1 MPHSAPALS
10 RTASVAVSGPA
21 ASTTI
26 DSTPSIDDGSS
37 DGESDLSVIS
47 AQFSDDNDEDDL
59 VWEDSRS
66 RTSAGPAGHSM
77 DFVLLYDDNSSSE
90 E

>member
-1 MPHSAPALS
+1 MPQSASALS
-10 RTASVAVSGPA
+10 RTASGPA

-47 AQFSDDNDEDDL
+47 VQFSDDNEDDV

-66 RTSAGPAGHSM
+66 RTSAEPTGQAM

>member
-10 RTASVAVSGPA
+10 RTASGAVSGPA

-47 AQFSDDNDEDDL
+47 APFTDDNEDDL

-66 RTSAGPAGHSM
+66 RASAGPAGQSM

>member
-10 RTASVAVSGPA
+10 RTASVAV

-26 DSTPSIDDGSS
+26 ESTPSIDDGSS

-47 AQFSDDNDEDDL
+47 VQFSDDNEDDV

-66 RTSAGPAGHSM
+66 RTSAEPAGQPM
-77 DFVLLYDDNSSSE
+77 DFVLLYDDDNSSSE